1 MLNYILPY
9 YYFVLHYHMSKKH
22 VFLSFRTTVNN
33 QKHLKSIKSKYNMSI
48 GDIIHRM
55 IGHFADSGNEKD
67 TIDKLF
73 K

>member
-1 MLNYILPY
+1 
-9 YYFVLHYHMSKKH
+9 MSKKH
-22 VFLSFRTTVNN
+22 VFLSFRTTVKN

-55 IGHFADSGNEKD
+55 IATFADSGDAKN
-67 TIDKLF
+67 TIDKLL

>member
-1 MLNYILPY
+1 
-9 YYFVLHYHMSKKH
+9 MSKKH
-22 VFLSFRTTVNN
+22 VFLSFRTTPKN

-55 IGHFADSGNEKD
+55 IAHFADAGDTKD
-67 TIDKLF
+67 TIDKLL

>member
-1 MLNYILPY
+1 
-9 YYFVLHYHMSKKH
+9 MSKKH
-22 VFLSFRTTVNN
+22 VFLSFRTTTKN

-55 IGHFADSGNEKD
+55 IATFADSGDAKD
-67 TIDKLF
+67 TIDKLL